1 MTIASSM
8 YSAYI
13 SDDTIGLS
21 ELLDKGDE
29 QAVWVFRVENLVTL
43 YEFEDDNQI
52 EHYNITNKVRVI

>member
-43 YEFEDDNQI
+43 YESEDDNQI